1 MTGMKDFIVHTVKEI
16 KDIFGSILAKVL
28 FFYVSYKA
36 KKLLSLIS
44 TVYVD
49 GVKYLIESRDT
60 INGKLKLFSKDK
72 GYMNL
77 EQDILLSAIK
87 GALEKQ
93 TNPFVLDDKDVQLT
107 SLNIIKEKASKPL
120 ADFINIKNK
129 RVTLDFKSVD
139 DK

>member
-1 MTGMKDFIVHTVKEI
+1 MQKCYSSTYHI
-16 KDIFGSILAKVL
+16 KPR
-28 FFYVSYKA
+28 SYY
-36 KKLLSLIS
+36 LLYQPCI
-44 TVYVD
+44 
-49 GVKYLIESRDT
+49 SRDT
-60 INGKLKLFSKDK
+60 VSGKLKLFSKDK
-72 GYMNL
+72 GYMDL

-129 RVTLDFKSVD
+129 RVTLDFKSL

>member
-28 FFYVSYKA
+28 FFYISYKS

-44 TVYVD
+44 TVYID

-72 GYMNL
+72 GYLNL

>member
-1 MTGMKDFIVHTVKEI
+1 MTGMKDFILHTVKEI
-16 KDIFGSILAKVL
+16 KDIFGSIIAKVL
-28 FFYVSYKA
+28 FFYISYKA

-60 INGKLKLFSKDK
+60 VEGKLKLFSKDK
-72 GYMNL
+72 GYINL

-129 RVTLDFKSVD
+129 RVTLDFKSL

>member
-28 FFYVSYKA
+28 FFYISYKA

-44 TVYVD
+44 TVYID

-72 GYMNL
+72 GYLNL

-93 TNPFVLDDKDVQLT
+93 TNPFVLNDKDVQLT
-107 SLNIIKEKASKPL
+107 SLNIIKEKVSKPL

-129 RVTLDFKSVD
+129 RVTLDFKSI

>member
-16 KDIFGSILAKVL
+16 KDIFGSIIAKVL
-28 FFYVSYKA
+28 FFYISYKA

-60 INGKLKLFSKDK
+60 VEGKLKLFSKDK
-72 GYMNL
+72 GYINL

-120 ADFINIKNK
+120 ADFINTKNK
-129 RVTLDFKSVD
+129 RVTLDFKSL

>member
-16 KDIFGSILAKVL
+16 KDIFGSIIAKVL
-28 FFYVSYKA
+28 FFYISYKA

-60 INGKLKLFSKDK
+60 VEGKLKLFSKDN

-93 TNPFVLDDKDVQLT
+93 TNSFVLDDKDVQLT

-129 RVTLDFKSVD
+129 RVTLDFKSL

>member
-1 MTGMKDFIVHTVKEI
+1 MTAIKDFIVNTVKEI
-16 KDIFGSILAKVL
+16 KNVLGSIFAKVL
-28 FFYVSYKA
+28 FFYISYKS

-44 TVYVD
+44 TVYID

-60 INGKLKLFSKDK
+60 INGELKLFSKDK

-129 RVTLDFKSVD
+129 RVTLDFKSLD
-139 DK
+139 NK

>member
-16 KDIFGSILAKVL
+16 KDIFGSIIAKVL
-28 FFYVSYKA
+28 FFYISYKS

-44 TVYVD
+44 TVYID
-49 GVKYLIESRDT
+49 GIKYLIESRDT

-72 GYMNL
+72 GYMEL
-77 EQDILLSAIK
+77 EQDILLGAIK

-93 TNPFVLDDKDVQLT
+93 TDSFVLDDKDVQLT

-129 RVTLDFKSVD
+129 RVTLDFKSLD
-139 DK
+139 NK

>member
-16 KDIFGSILAKVL
+16 KDIFGSIIAKVL
-28 FFYVSYKA
+28 FFYISYKA

-60 INGKLKLFSKDK
+60 VEGKLKLFSKDK
-72 GYMNL
+72 GYINL

-129 RVTLDFKSVD
+129 RVTLDFKSL

>member
-16 KDIFGSILAKVL
+16 KDIFGSIIAKVL
-28 FFYVSYKA
+28 FFYISYKS

-44 TVYVD
+44 TVYID

-72 GYMNL
+72 GYLNL

>member
-1 MTGMKDFIVHTVKEI
+1 MTGMKDFILHTVKEI
-16 KDIFGSILAKVL
+16 KNVLGSILAKVL
-28 FFYVSYKA
+28 FFYISYKA

-60 INGKLKLFSKDK
+60 VEGKLKLFSKDK

-107 SLNIIKEKASKPL
+107 SLN
-120 ADFINIKNK
+120 K
-129 RVTLDFKSVD
+129 RVTLDFKSL

>member
-1 MTGMKDFIVHTVKEI
+1 MTGMKDFIIHTVKEI
-16 KDIFGSILAKVL
+16 KDIFGNIIAKVL
-28 FFYVSYKA
+28 FFYISYKA

-60 INGKLKLFSKDK
+60 VEGKLKLFSKDK

-77 EQDILLSAIK
+77 EQDILLSAIE

-93 TNPFVLDDKDVQLT
+93 TNPFVLDDKYVQLT

-129 RVTLDFKSVD
+129 RVTLDFKSL

>member
-16 KDIFGSILAKVL
+16 KDIFGSIIAKVL
-28 FFYVSYKA
+28 FFYISYKA

-60 INGKLKLFSKDK
+60 VEGKLKLFSKDK
-72 GYMNL
+72 GYINL

-93 TNPFVLDDKDVQLT
+93 TNPFVLDDKDVQLS

-129 RVTLDFKSVD
+129 RVTLDFKSL

>member
-16 KDIFGSILAKVL
+16 KDIFGSIIAKVL
-28 FFYVSYKA
+28 FFYISYKA

-60 INGKLKLFSKDK
+60 VSGKLKLFSKDN
-72 GYMNL
+72 GYMDL

-93 TNPFVLDDKDVQLT
+93 TNPFALGSKDVQLA
-107 SLNIIKEKASKPL
+107 SLNIIKEKSSKPL

-129 RVTLDFKSVD
+129 RVTLDFKSL

>member
-16 KDIFGSILAKVL
+16 KDIFGSIIAKVL
-28 FFYVSYKA
+28 FFYISYKA

-44 TVYVD
+44 TVYID
-49 GVKYLIESRDT
+49 GIKYLIESRDT

-72 GYMNL
+72 GYMEL
-77 EQDILLSAIK
+77 EQNILLGAIK

-93 TNPFVLDDKDVQLT
+93 TDSFVLDDKDVQLT

-129 RVTLDFKSVD
+129 RVTLDFKSLD
-139 DK
+139 NK

>member
-1 MTGMKDFIVHTVKEI
+1 MKAIKDFIISTVKEI
-16 KDIFGSILAKVL
+16 KNVLGSIFAKVL
-28 FFYVSYKA
+28 FFYISYKA

-44 TVYVD
+44 AVYVD
-49 GVKYLIESRDT
+49 GIKYLIESRDT
-60 INGKLKLFSKDK
+60 VSGKLKLFSKEG

-77 EQDILLSAIK
+77 EQNILLSAIK

-93 TNPFVLDDKDVQLT
+93 TNPFALGSKNVQLA

-129 RVTLDFKSVD
+129 RVTLDFKSL